1 MSIFTHLPQDMLQHE
16 INRYLDPNS
25 RCDFNAVLKSS
36 ERVYKKFPTDYAL
49 KHAILTA
56 HKTCS
61 TIVSELYYNLEN
73 IGSGIVDSRGLSFE
87 KKSVKCLRR
96 LFAFFKNPHN
106 SVIFMYISD
115 LKDISTTL
123 ITSLAESNLQ
133 LYYYLDAHLVA
144 ELRTEA
150 ASVLAYVA
158 TIAET
163 GRSMT
168 LTDYKSI
175 Y

>member
-1 MSIFTHLPQDMLQHE
+1 MTTFSKLPQDMLQHE

-25 RCDFNAVLKSS
+25 RGDFNAVLKSS

-56 HKTCS
+56 HKTCR

-73 IGSGIVDSRGLSFE
+73 IGGGIVDSRGVSFE
-87 KKSVKCLRR
+87 RKSVKCLRR

-115 LKDISTTL
+115 LKDISISL
-123 ITSLAESNLQ
+123 ITSLTESNLD
-133 LYYYLDAHLVA
+133 LYYRLDSCLVA
-144 ELRTEA
+144 DLKTEA

-158 TIAET
+158 TITNT
-163 GRSMT
+163 GLSMT